1 MRRNLPEVA
10 ELAIDSADWCRLV
23 QDCYAQDGL
32 LRTRE
37 KNEYGSIKGTAKTA
51 EGPACKDTLDELLI
65 GAVKER
71 RALYDYTIPASQR
84 TNLRKN
90 ALWLEVSNLLGG
102 ALGPEEAKAR
112 WKYLRD
118 NYAKARKKAKAY
130 IPSGSAAKIGGLKKS
145 KFRFYDLMTFL
156 NDFLET
162 RQTVSSLPDVTES
175 QVYATSTQYEDDS
188 VASSSQFT
196 DIPSQTAI
204 HTSPTMQTPIRVSPK
219 TPISLSKYLVSPRIS
234 TEDSVSPE
242 IPPALSKT
250 SPIPATNSKRPL
262 QTADYD
268 LDKPPRQTAAK
279 KKQKG
284 EDLQT
289 ALIKALKE
297 DDSTVEPAQTTDPLD
312 GFLIRLGEGMRR
324 LPYRDRARLEIRF
337 LTLLAET
344 EDSCENKKE

>member
-51 EGPACKDTLDELLI
+51 EGPACKDTLDKLLI

-130 IPSGSAAKIGGLKKS
+130 IPSGSAAKIRGLKKS

-162 RQTVSSLPDVTES
+162 RQ
-175 QVYATSTQYEDDS
+175 
-188 VASSSQFT
+188 
-196 DIPSQTAI
+196 
-204 HTSPTMQTPIRVSPK
+204 
-219 TPISLSKYLVSPRIS
+219 
-234 TEDSVSPE
+234 
-242 IPPALSKT
+242 
-250 SPIPATNSKRPL
+250 
-262 QTADYD
+262 
-268 LDKPPRQTAAK
+268 
-279 KKQKG
+279 
-284 EDLQT
+284 
-289 ALIKALKE
+289 
-297 DDSTVEPAQTTDPLD
+297 
-312 GFLIRLGEGMRR
+312 
-324 LPYRDRARLEIRF
+324 
-337 LTLLAET
+337 
-344 EDSCENKKE
+344 